1 MRIVPP
7 IFLLRSDVFIT
18 HPPIVKIIAIVSQ
31 WSPKKSGR
39 KGIYLISI
47 KLDMFL
53 SIPKV
58 KEDSSYEKR
67 GIDSLNNPKKI
78 PMNGSKLIYKLYG
91 ELR

>member
-18 HPPIVKIIAIVSQ
+18 HPPIVKIIMIVSQ

-39 KGIYLISI
+39 KGIYLISL
-47 KLDMFL
+47 KLDVFL

-58 KEDSSYEKR
+58 KEDSPYGKR
-67 GIDSLNNPKKI
+67 GIDT
-78 PMNGSKLIYKLYG
+78 
-91 ELR
+91 